1 MPERLYG
8 GLGKPA
14 RRVRLAT
21 FVGLRWLA
29 IGGQSAAVLVVHFGF
44 GFALPVAWCLAVIGL
59 SAAANIA
66 LRLRYPPL
74 HRLDDDP
81 AAVLLGF
88 DVIQLSA
95 LLYLTGGLTN
105 PFAMLFLAPLMI
117 SAASLSPRRTLLLG
131 LLIALA
137 ATILMMHHLP
147 LPWFPGQTLDLP
159 PMFSLG
165 TWMAIVLGA
174 AFTGAFAS
182 RVAEEARQLAD
193 ALTATELILA
203 REQHLTQL
211 DGLAA
216 AAAHELGTPLA
227 TITIVVKELG
237 RLFAR
242 VPPETPDT
250 AVVKEDLALLDQEI
264 GRCRTILRRLAS
276 LGTESSG
283 PLENMTLSHL
293 IEEVVGPQ
301 RHSGVSVTA
310 TRHSVGDEPVCM
322 RNPGILYGLGNL
334 IENAIDF
341 ASRSVQIETSWSRE
355 QVTVRIADDGPGFS
369 ADVLARLGDPYVTS
383 RNAERR
389 SKSQDGAG
397 LGLGM
402 FIAKTLLERSGAKL
416 TTANRDDP
424 QTGAVVT
431 VTWARSAF
439 ERDRPPPPSPARDR
453 RQALQSLQ
461 GL

>member
-1 MPERLYG
+1 M
-8 GLGKPA
+8 
-14 RRVRLAT
+14 RLAT
-21 FVGLRWLA
+21 LVGLRWLA
-29 IGGQSAAVLVVHFGF
+29 VGGQSAAVLGVHIILGYRLPLTPCLLVIAASALVNVV
-44 GFALPVAWCLAVIGL
+44 
-59 SAAANIA
+59 
-66 LRLRYPPL
+66 LRVHYPHA

-81 AAVLLGF
+81 TAILLGF
-88 DVIQLSA
+88 DVVQLSA

-117 SAASLSPRRTLLLG
+117 SASTLSPRRTLLLG

-147 LPWFPGQTLDLP
+147 LPWLPGESLELP
-159 PMFSLG
+159 AMFSLG
-165 TWMAIVLGA
+165 TWLAIVLGS

-193 ALTATELILA
+193 ALTATELVLA

-227 TITIVVKELG
+227 TITIVVKELQRMFVG
-237 RLFAR
+237 
-242 VPPETPDT
+242 PEIADP
-250 AVVKEDLALLDQEI
+250 AALHEDLDLLDEQVT
-264 GRCRTILRRLAS
+264 RCRTILRRLAS
-276 LGTESSG
+276 LGNETSG
-283 PLENMTLSHL
+283 PMKQMTLSH
-293 IEEVVGPQ
+293 IVEEVVSPL
-301 RHSGVSVTA
+301 RHFGVSLTV
-310 TRHSVGDEPVCM
+310 TRHSEGEEPVCA

-334 IENAIDF
+334 VENAIDY
-341 ASRSVQIETSWSRE
+341 ASGTVQIDTSWTAKD
-355 QVTVRIADDGPGFS
+355 VVVLIMDDGPGFP
-369 ADVLARLGDPYVTS
+369 ADVLARIGEPYVTS
-383 RNAERR
+383 RHAARKA
-389 SKSQDGAG
+389 KSEGSG

-416 TTANRDDP
+416 TMKNRSDGGR
-424 QTGAVVT
+424 GAAVT
-431 VTWARSAF
+431 IAWPRAMF
-439 ERDRPPPPSPARDR
+439 ERKIAPAASPAENR